1 MRNRTLKR
9 LLTLSL
15 LLLFSVDVFASVSD
29 MTLKMLE
36 TKEQLVACDT
46 SKSCTKIGLEYYA
59 YINHPDNAKDLE
71 NCAEDGKCYEA
82 MMDITMY
89 IVTDHLDR
97 IRQLE

>member
-1 MRNRTLKR
+1 MAEIKK
-9 LLTLSL
+9 LLTIAA

-36 TKEQLVACDT
+36 TKEQLITCDT
-46 SKSCTKIGLEYYA
+46 AKSCTKIGFEYSVYLG
-59 YINHPDNAKDLE
+59 HPDNAKDLE

-89 IVTDHLDR
+89 LLTDHLDR
-97 IRQLE
+97 TMQLE